1 MKVYFYAE
9 NKDDAFT
16 PLNIA
21 KALIDTGS
29 FSDDNLMELS
39 EYLMTYAKHNKGESN
54 DHNI

>member
-1 MKVYFYAE
+1 MKVYFHAE
-9 NKDDAFT
+9 DNNDHFT

-29 FSDDNLMELS
+29 FSDDNLVELS

-54 DHNI
+54 DNHV